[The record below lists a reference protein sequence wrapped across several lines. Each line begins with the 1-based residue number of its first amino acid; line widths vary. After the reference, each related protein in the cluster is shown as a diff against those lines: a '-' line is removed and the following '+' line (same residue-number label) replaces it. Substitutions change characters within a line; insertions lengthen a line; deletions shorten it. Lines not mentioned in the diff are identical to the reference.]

1 MTALINQFEGT
12 LALSFPSQS
21 MSDDEFFEFCQL
33 NRELKIERTSEGN
46 IIIMSPTGSETS
58 YLNFEFSTELGNW
71 NRQHKL
77 GKAFDSSGGFRLP
90 NGAVYAADAAWV
102 TIDKWKALDTGQRR
116 KFAPLVPDFIME
128 LRSPSDSRA
137 PLQEKIAEFLEQGTR
152 LAWLIDPS
160 VQKTTVYR
168 ADGSQEDFGFDQTL
182 SGEDVLPGFE
192 VCLTQL
198 WA

>member
-1 MTALINQFEGT
+1 MAALVNQFEGT
-12 LALSFPSQS
+12 LVLNFPDQS
-21 MSDDEFFEFCQL
+21 MSEDQFFEFCQL
-33 NRELKIERTSEGN
+33 NTLLRIERNSQGVVYIEALREIELSN
-46 IIIMSPTGSETS
+46 W
-58 YLNFEFSTELGNW
+58 NFEFCGELGFW
-71 NRQHKL
+71 NRKYKL
-77 GKAFDSSGGFRLP
+77 GIAFDSSGGFRLP

-102 TIDKWKALDTGQRR
+102 TIDKWKALDPAQRR